1 MAECVSELEE
11 MSETIIEEEMRP
23 PEEEGVLLDVRGI
36 RTYFFTEEGVV
47 KAIENVSYK
56 VFEAKTL
63 GIVGES
69 GCGKSVSALSVMGIV
84 PDPPGKILEGEV
96 WYRGEDLRK
105 KSDAEMRTIR
115 GNKMAMIFQDPMTS
129 LNPVLTVGDQIMEA
143 IRLHQEVDLQTAR
156 ENAIKIMDLVGIPSA
171 VDRIDDYP
179 FMFSGGMRQRV
190 MIAMSLSCNPELL
203 IADEPTTALDVTI
216 QAQILNILKAI
227 RNEFNM
233 SIMLITHDL
242 GVIAELTDYVTV
254 MYAGYIVEYASTI
267 ELFKNPMHPYSIALL
282 GAIPKPETRKDD
294 DLTIIPGSIPNLIA
308 PPSGCRFH
316 PRCSHTM
323 DICKTDIPKLR
334 QVAPQHTV
342 RCHLFNKYPV
352 AEVDSY
358 TDIMRDK
365 YRQEQMEELEK
376 KRFRRKKQEELLPD

>member
-1 MAECVSELEE
+1 
-11 MSETIIEEEMRP
+11 MSEPTFQEELRP
-23 PEEEGVLLDVRGI
+23 PEEEGVILDVRGI
-36 RTYFFTEEGVV
+36 RTYFFTEEGIV

-56 VFEAKTL
+56 VYEAKTL

-84 PDPPGKILEGEV
+84 PDPPGKIIEGEV
-96 WYRGEDLRK
+96 WFRGEDLRK

-143 IRLHQEVDLQTAR
+143 IRLHQDVDLQTAR
-156 ENAIKIMDLVGIPSA
+156 ENSIKIMDLVGIPSA
-171 VDRIDDYP
+171 ADRVDDYP

-227 RNEFNM
+227 RNEFDM

-242 GVIAELTDYVTV
+242 GVIAELTDFVTV
-254 MYAGYIVEYASTI
+254 MYAGYIVEYATTI

-282 GAIPKPETRKDD
+282 GAIPKPDTRKDD
-294 DLTIIPGSIPNLIA
+294 DLTIIPGSIPNLIE

-316 PRCSHTM
+316 TRCSHTM
-323 DICKTDIPKLR
+323 EICKTEIPTLR
-334 QVAPQHTV
+334 QVAPNHTV

-352 AEVDSY
+352 SEVEEYTTLMREHYQYDQLEVIKGRRSY
-358 TDIMRDK
+358 KRTHKKDEKPAKD
-365 YRQEQMEELEK
+365 LE
-376 KRFRRKKQEELLPD
+376 